1 MTQIADDAEGFD
13 THEYLVSLDE
23 SQKEEYKIAE
33 RGFEHMYALPNLKD
47 DKDNRVVR
55 DSKDGKDSKDNKDSK
70 SKLKDRKKN

>member
-1 MTQIADDAEGFD
+1 MRESRTIATEGFD

-47 DKDNRVVR
+47 DKDNRDVR
-55 DSKDGKDSKDNKDSK
+55 DSKDSKDNKDSK